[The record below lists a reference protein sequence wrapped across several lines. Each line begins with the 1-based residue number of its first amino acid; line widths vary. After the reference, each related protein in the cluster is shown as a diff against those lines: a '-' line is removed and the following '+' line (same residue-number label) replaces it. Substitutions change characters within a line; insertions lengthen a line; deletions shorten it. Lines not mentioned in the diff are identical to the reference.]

1 MISFILSEVLF
12 ARRQASRTF
21 VIQRRAVLLKTML
34 FFECFISGINVMIM
48 KHKRTPKPGSKEY
61 NVEKTEDLNMPEF
74 HSSTDK
80 RDSRELPA
88 IENMNGKE
96 ASTGK
101 AKTDPERLPDTNLGN
116 DRSKNEKE
124 RERIIRK

>member
-1 MISFILSEVLF
+1 MIASSPIKSNYIL
-12 ARRQASRTF
+12 
-21 VIQRRAVLLKTML
+21 
-34 FFECFISGINVMIM
+34 M
-48 KHKRTPKPGSKEY
+48 KNKKTPKPGSKEY

-88 IENMNGKE
+88 IENMNGNE
-96 ASTGK
+96 ASAGK
-101 AKTDPERLPDTNLGN
+101 VKTDSERLPETDLGN
-116 DRSKNEKE
+116 DRSENEKE